1 MDDRTPEAVA
11 GRVVVDCGAVPSA
24 ERFDMWT
31 DAVNRSF
38 VPLRAWSTD
47 GAVRS
52 GFEGKLVAQPVGPLS
67 VSSVAG
73 SAVRVSRTRAE
84 IARDDPGHIKLG
96 VQLRGRSVIGQDGR
110 EAILMP
116 GDFAVYD
123 TTRPYALDFDGP
135 FRMLVVMFPLETL
148 RIDRA
153 RLRALTASRFSG
165 REGVG
170 AIASSMLRAYDATLE
185 DGTLQNRMPLSDAVL
200 DLLTAAL
207 GERLE
212 LELDGGEEVGRRALL
227 TRIELYIAAHLGDA
241 ELTVTQIAVAHH
253 ISVRYLQKLFEGKN
267 DTVSAW
273 IRHRRLDATRRD
285 LSNPTQS
292 GQQISAI
299 GARWGFTDATAFTR
313 AFRTR
318 FGITPSEYRAQT
330 LSVAH

>member
-1 MDDRTPEAVA
+1 MDDRAPDAVA

-47 GAVRS
+47 PTVRS
-52 GFEGKLVAQPVGPLS
+52 GFQGRLVAQPVGPLS

-73 SAVRVSRTRAE
+73 SAVRVSRTKAE

-96 VQLRGRSVIGQDGR
+96 LQLQGRSVIGQDGR
-110 EAILMP
+110 EAILLP

-170 AIASSMLRAYDATLE
+170 AIASSMLRAYDTTLD

-200 DLLTAAL
+200 DMLTAAL

-212 LELDGGEEVGRRALL
+212 LDVDGGDDVGRRALL
-227 TRIELYIAAHLGDA
+227 TRIELYIAEHLGDA
-241 ELTVTQIAVAHH
+241 ELSVAQIAVAHH
-253 ISVRYLQKLFEGKN
+253 ISVRYLQKLFEGKH
-267 DTVSAW
+267 DTVSGW

-285 LSNPTQS
+285 LSNPSQS
-292 GQQISAI
+292 GQQISSI
-299 GARWGFTDATAFTR
+299 GARWGFTDATAFAR

-318 FGITPSEYRAQT
+318 FGVTPSEYRAQN
-330 LSVAH
+330 LVVRH